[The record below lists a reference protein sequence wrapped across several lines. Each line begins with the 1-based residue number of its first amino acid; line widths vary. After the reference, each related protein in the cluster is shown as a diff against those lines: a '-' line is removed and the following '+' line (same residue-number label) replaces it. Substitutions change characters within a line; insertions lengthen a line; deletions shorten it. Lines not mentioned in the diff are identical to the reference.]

1 MIILDAYVMTD
12 NNEENRQGLFS
23 MVANSIDGIATRLEK
38 TFTDILGVEYNMEKP
53 ILFNCNQSLENINAQ
68 KKQQEQSIA
77 NI

>member
-12 NNEENRQGLFS
+12 NNKENRQGLFS
-23 MVANSIDGIATRLEK
+23 RVANGIDKFATRFEK
-38 TFTDILGVEYNMEKP
+38 TFTDVLGVEYNMEKP